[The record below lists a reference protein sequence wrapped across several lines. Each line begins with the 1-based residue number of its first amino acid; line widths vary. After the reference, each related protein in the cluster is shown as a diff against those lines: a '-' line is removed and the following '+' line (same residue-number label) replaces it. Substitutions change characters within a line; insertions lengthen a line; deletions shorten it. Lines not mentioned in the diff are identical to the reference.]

1 MGIRGLPT
9 TYEGYLQLLLAYER
23 ERFAFDPANTRVA
36 EASLRIAAAT
46 TPGRAAARRTPG
58 GDLAD
63 GRAAARGPRPAPAAG
78 LAGPRRTPGPAAAGR
93 RAAVRPP
100 RTEPKPYAST
110 TYPHGYTLA
119 DLGPRA
125 MLAHLNAH
133 PSDAADSQL

>member
-23 ERFAFDPANTRVA
+23 ERFAFDPANRRVA

-46 TPGRAAARRTPG
+46 TPGAPLPVVRRVAISLMDEPLRTALG
-58 GDLAD
+58 
-63 GRAAARGPRPAPAAG
+63 PAPAAG
-78 LAGPRRTPGPAAAGR
+78 LAGARRTPGPAAAGR
-93 RAAVRPP
+93 RAAVRAPARP
-100 RTEPKPYAST
+100 SRSPTPST

-125 MLAHLNAH
+125 MLDALNA
-133 PSDAADSQL
+133 PSSQL